1 MFKTK
6 KKYAKKLLRILNALN
21 TNLVLDFMGI
31 NNDRFINSKSRKL
44 NRLRESAQ
52 VIDKK
57 FY

>member
-21 TNLVLDFMGI
+21 TNLVPDFMGI
-31 NNDRFINSKSRKL
+31 NNDRFINGKSRKL